1 MLIRY
6 LRLLRSRSF
15 DILDP
20 TLIDPA
26 IEQVLRGDQG
36 ERFCFF
42 LRDAYVEA
50 KQVGHI
56 SAGPSS
62 PDRAKLVG
70 LAKQLSL
77 LNEVRPDVF
86 HWTPIG
92 YELANVAKEYCNWI
106 EAGRTLPEGVTREL
120 IAGRRVLDVGCSFG
134 RHLVSFAAN
143 GASATYGIDL
153 QENYLRL
160 SRIMAARERVPAP
173 QLSRAAAEALPFRDQ
188 QFDVVFS
195 RLVLNYVSSVD
206 RALSE
211 MSRVVAPGGRLI
223 LRVDTLSDA
232 TRVLMRMHWIGNMR
246 STIWQV
252 FGIANTLWLEA
263 TGTQLSVTARGKMYG
278 QHSPTWPRDAWLRRQ
293 LPRYGLSPINA
304 ADIPGASIP
313 GLVHAMKQS
322 GRS

>member
-1 MLIRY
+1 M
-6 LRLLRSRSF
+6 
-15 DILDP
+15 
-20 TLIDPA
+20 IDPA
-26 IEQVLRGDQG
+26 IEQVLGGDQG

-56 SAGPSS
+56 SLGLPSS
-62 PDRAKLVG
+62 DRRRLIG

-77 LNEVRPDVF
+77 VTEASPGALQ
-86 HWTPIG
+86 WTPIG
-92 YELANVAKEYCNWI
+92 YEIANVAKEYANWI
-106 EAGRTLPEGVTREL
+106 DAGRTLPEGVTREL

-160 SRIMAARERVPAP
+160 SRIMAARERVAAP
-173 QLSRAAAEALPFRDQ
+173 RLSRAAAERLPFRDR

-195 RLVLNYVSSVD
+195 RLVLNYVSSLD
-206 RALSE
+206 HALSE
-211 MSRVVAPGGRLI
+211 MARVLAPDGRLI
-223 LRVDTLSDA
+223 LRVDTLADSL
-232 TRVLMRMHWIGNMR
+232 RVLMRMHWIGNMR

-252 FGIANTLWLEA
+252 FGIVNTLWLEA
-263 TGTQLSVTARGKMYG
+263 TGGQLAIKARGRMHG

-293 LPRYGLSPINA
+293 LPRYGLSPIDA
-304 ADIPGASIP
+304 ADIPGAAIP
-313 GLVHAMKQS
+313 GLVHAIRAES
-322 GRS
+322 RPA

>member
-1 MLIRY
+1 V
-6 LRLLRSRSF
+6 
-15 DILDP
+15 
-20 TLIDPA
+20 IDPA
-26 IEQVLRGDQG
+26 LEQILRGDEG

-42 LRDAYVEA
+42 LREAYAEA

-56 SAGPSS
+56 SSGPSS
-62 PDRAKLVG
+62 SERARLVG

-77 LNEVRPDVF
+77 LDEVSPDVF
-86 HWTPIG
+86 RWTPVG

-106 EAGRTLPEGVTREL
+106 EAGRTLPEGMTPGL

-160 SRIMAARERVPAP
+160 SRIMAARERVPVP
-173 QLSRAAAEALPFRDQ
+173 RLSRAVAEALPFRDA

-195 RLVLNYVSSVD
+195 RLVLNYVTSVD

-211 MSRVVAPGGRLI
+211 MSRVLAPGGRLI
-223 LRVDTLSDA
+223 LRVDTLSDSL
-232 TRVLMRMHWIGNMR
+232 RVLMRMHWIGNMR
-246 STIWQV
+246 STIWQL
-252 FGIANTLWLEA
+252 FGIVNTLWLEA
-263 TGTQLSVTARGKMYG
+263 TGGQLSVSARGRMYG

-293 LPRYGLSPINA
+293 LPRYGLSPVDA
-304 ADIPGASIP
+304 AGIPGASIP
-313 GLVHAMKQS
+313 GLVHAIKNC
-322 GRS
+322 